1 MGKIKTIYFNSTYHS
16 LQAFGGHH
24 LHYQVHINTNRKLFN
39 KLLNLQTTY
48 PIATNRSHKKFI
60 TDVVNLK

>member
-24 LHYQVHINTNRKLFN
+24 LHYQVHINTNRKLF
-39 KLLNLQTTY
+39 
-48 PIATNRSHKKFI
+48 ARV
-60 TDVVNLK
+60 D